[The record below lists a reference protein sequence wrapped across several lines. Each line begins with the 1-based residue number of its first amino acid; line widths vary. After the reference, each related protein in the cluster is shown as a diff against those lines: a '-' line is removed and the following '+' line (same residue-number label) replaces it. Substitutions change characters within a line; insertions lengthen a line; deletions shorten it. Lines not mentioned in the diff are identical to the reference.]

1 MIVGGAKGTRTP
13 DPLPARQ
20 VLYQLSYGPE
30 TIANA
35 SALNPTHPRCPEGSR
50 RPGGSEGRASV
61 FAMFPPAQTRAIL
74 GDVAAAVDVGREEGD
89 CLEHRVGRVVVLV
102 ALVAAALA
110 AATVVVLTGDSALLP
125 VTALAVGLLGMVAA
139 SGRTWWLAT
148 LPAVAASGL
157 AVASSNQPSMVAYG
171 VWFGVLSVAVVA
183 SFWAFR
189 SRQRARALVAYLDAR
204 ARHQSIHDELTGLL
218 NLRGAELVGGGLLE
232 LARRDGD
239 ALFAAIICVED
250 DGLTMTGQQRED
262 ALLTVTEAA
271 SAVFRG
277 SDVLARVS
285 TDCLLVVAKGSG
297 LGMELVASRMVVALA
312 ELGEGAG
319 PTPTVTVGGALFPPW
334 EEGKLSDLIE
344 LARRDLVMQWS
355 LRQQQVAR
363 AQQIIEVDPKRGRT
377 SAADPANPAVPPT
390 AGPGSEDFPGDIRF

>member
-1 MIVGGAKGTRTP
+1 MAADVERG
-13 DPLPARQ
+13 DD
-20 VLYQLSYGPE
+20 SYPE
-30 TIANA
+30 Y
-35 SALNPTHPRCPEGSR
+35 GVR
-50 RPGGSEGRASV
+50 RIWA
-61 FAMFPPAQTRAIL
+61 
-74 GDVAAAVDVGREEGD
+74 
-89 CLEHRVGRVVVLV
+89 LV
-102 ALVAAALA
+102 ALVFAALA
-110 AATVVVLTGDSALLP
+110 AALAVVLTGDSALLP
-125 VTALAVGLLGMVAA
+125 VTVLAVGLLGMVAA
-139 SGRTWWLAT
+139 SDTTWWLAT

-157 AVASSNQPSMVAYG
+157 AVATSNQPSAVAYG
-171 VWFGVLSVAVVA
+171 VWYGVLAVAVGA

-189 SRQRARALVAYLDAR
+189 SRRRARAVVAYLDAR

-297 LGMELVASRMVVALA
+297 LGLELVATRMVVALA
-312 ELGEGAG
+312 ELGEGVG
-319 PTPTVTVGGALFPPW
+319 PTPTVTVGAALFPPW
-334 EEGKLSDLIE
+334 EEGKLADLIE

-363 AQQIIEVDPKRGRT
+363 NQQMIEVDPKRGRST
-377 SAADPANPAVPPT
+377 GADPSHPEVPPT
-390 AGPGSEDFPGDIRF
+390 AWPGSEDFPGDIRF